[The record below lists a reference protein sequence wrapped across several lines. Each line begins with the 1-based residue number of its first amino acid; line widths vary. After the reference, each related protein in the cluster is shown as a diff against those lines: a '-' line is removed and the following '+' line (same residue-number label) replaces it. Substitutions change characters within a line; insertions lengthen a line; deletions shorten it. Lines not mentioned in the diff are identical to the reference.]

1 MTSEN
6 KHKIPNLKIPE
17 LIIKSNHHKTD
28 SFEPIS
34 YRIKESHSHQISTD
48 EPINVLSDV
57 KLFKVDNSKNFQ
69 SINSSTNESTSRTH
83 KQINSVPVLKQR
95 EKKNQTENLN
105 PNIKRIQKSTFQKKV
120 RYDTRGTEI
129 NHKNK
134 RIVKITFRDELE
146 GQNFCDYVDIENFKE
161 YMKGG
166 FGKVDRKDVYVRSNC
181 SSCGCNIY

>member
-105 PNIKRIQKSTFQKKV
+105 PNIKRISKKS
-120 RYDTRGTEI
+120 
-129 NHKNK
+129 
-134 RIVKITFRDELE
+134 KI
-146 GQNFCDYVDIENFKE
+146 
-161 YMKGG
+161 
-166 FGKVDRKDVYVRSNC
+166 
-181 SSCGCNIY
+181 

>member
-105 PNIKRIQKSTFQKKV
+105 PNIKRIQKSTFKKAI
-120 RYDTRGTEI
+120 RYDTKGTEI

-134 RIVKITFRDELE
+134 KIVKITFRDELE

-166 FGKVDRKDVYVRSNC
+166 YGKVDRKDIYVRSNC